1 MTQLRYVPEIAQS
14 LAIFWFPFK
23 SCLWMMLMHTLKHK
37 KDSEWPTSFASLCCS
52 TALLIYSNNF
62 LNGDFNAILF
72 HVCALFSVLGML
84 QLPKWNWPFSSVCKL
99 EIVYGGLILKF
110 RGINMAKATFVCPI
124 DAIFWY
130 NREESLDKIEPESC
144 LKRLAGSSSRKETN
158 GGDGKA
164 RDYCTLK

>member
-1 MTQLRYVPEIAQS
+1 MYQKLHRETLVSQFS
-14 LAIFWFPFK
+14 DFPSKAASGWCWCILWNIRKIVTYFFCW
-23 SCLWMMLMHTLKHK
+23 CLLL
-37 KDSEWPTSFASLCCS
+37 LLQ
-52 TALLIYSNNF
+52 LLIYSNNF

>member
-1 MTQLRYVPEIAQS
+1 MQKIKHHKSLRKWLSSGMYQKLHRVSQFS
-14 LAIFWFPFK
+14 DFPSKAASGCWCILWNIRKIVTYFFC
-23 SCLWMMLMHTLKHK
+23 CLLL
-37 KDSEWPTSFASLCCS
+37 LQ
-52 TALLIYSNNF
+52 LLIYSNNF

-72 HVCALFSVLGML
+72 HVCALFSVLL
-84 QLPKWNWPFSSVCKL
+84 VHEAELLPKWNWPFSVCKL

-144 LKRLAGSSSRKETN
+144 LKRLVAAS
-158 GGDGKA
+158 
-164 RDYCTLK
+164 